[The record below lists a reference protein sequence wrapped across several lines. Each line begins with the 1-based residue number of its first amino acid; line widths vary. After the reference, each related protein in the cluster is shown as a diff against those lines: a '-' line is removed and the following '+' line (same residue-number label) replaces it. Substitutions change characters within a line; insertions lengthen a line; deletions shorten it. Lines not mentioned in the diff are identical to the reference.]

1 MIGIIVI
8 YSVVSIYIISFGIY
22 HIHVRKKDRHIA
34 EENLDKAVSEAFDD
48 GYKKGF
54 ADGEQ
59 QGYNDGKMFSQIAA
73 HNESV
78 LRKQGVIK

>member
-1 MIGIIVI
+1 MIGIIII
-8 YSVVSIYIISFGIY
+8 YGVVFIATIAMGY
-22 HIHVRKKDRHIA
+22 HLHRCVKDKHIA
-34 EENLDKAVSEAFDD
+34 EENLDKAVSKAFDD

-54 ADGEQ
+54 ADGEL

-78 LRKQGVIK
+78 LRKQGLIK